1 MTTDLT
7 TDLTTDPAVLL
18 AAFEAEKANWN
29 TLAYDWLTTPN
40 DDPRVEAMHDELRAL
55 QIVVQRAWHAY
66 AAAIEAAA

>member
-1 MTTDLT
+1 MTTAMT
-7 TDLTTDPAVLL
+7 TDLTTDPAALL

-29 TLAYDWLTTPN
+29 ALAYDWLNTPN